1 MISEKLILSL
11 WRWAKVGLVWS
22 RECPSR
28 ADSNICLYAYGC
40 QKWIKELSSS
50 QLLIAK
56 SICSWTCI
64 LHTFMKIGWCNYG
77 MTTLRTTLGLKK
89 DHPFPV
95 NFPSEHRVHGIVI
108 VQYFLLF
115 LLTFSK
121 EKQENDLVYAKIL
134 RFKYS
139 WWSGNTELNEVYF
152 KSSHIGFATGAHGR
166 LALIQRGYVKRTL
179 LSF

>member
-1 MISEKLILSL
+1 MGQSKFGLITRVSLQSWFKYLSL
-11 WRWAKVGLVWS
+11 CIWVPKVDKKAVQF
-22 RECPSR
+22 
-28 ADSNICLYAYGC
+28 AAFNC
-40 QKWIKELSSS
+40 QIYLFMNMHS
-50 QLLIAK
+50 
-56 SICSWTCI
+56 TY
-64 LHTFMKIGWCNYG
+64 FMKIAWCNYG

-95 NFPSEHRVHGIVI
+95 DLPSEHRVQSI

-139 WWSGNTELNEVYF
+139 WWSGSTEFNEVYF

-166 LALIQRGYVKRTL
+166 LALTQRGYVKRAL